1 MDEKKSASQLQL
13 ENRETNT
20 NFKEFVKLKYE
31 KGQRFDTS
39 NNFYNDKANLDQS
52 VEKINTHIRKLAK
65 NYADASHISMGHH
78 NSFDD
83 QIQPKQN
90 VIKEPSS

>member
-31 KGQRFDTS
+31 KG
-39 NNFYNDKANLDQS
+39 
-52 VEKINTHIRKLAK
+52 
-65 NYADASHISMGHH
+65 
-78 NSFDD
+78 
-83 QIQPKQN
+83 
-90 VIKEPSS
+90 